1 MSTNIATLLGELKTD
16 HRNIARL
23 IDLLEQQGDELYSE
37 GTPDL
42 DLMCDIMRYIAE
54 YADTVHHPKED
65 KLYAELRA
73 VRPDLSSGLGRIGDE
88 HRALGEQS
96 LSLIKRLEA
105 VVEGDAGSRKLVV
118 ADALR
123 YADLLRKHMRWEETD
138 LFRRLARMVADGHGE
153 LSIAVVVDRRDPLF
167 GSEVEQRFA
176 ELYRRV
182 TGEI

>member
-1 MSTNIATLLGELKTD
+1 MCREIAVLLGELRTD

-23 IDLLEQQGDELYSE
+23 IDLVEKEGDQIYSE

-42 DLMCDIMRYIAE
+42 GLMLDIMRYISE
-54 YADTVHHPKED
+54 YADNVHHPKED

-73 VRPDLSSGLGRIGDE
+73 VRPDLSGGMGRVGDE
-88 HRALGEQS
+88 HRALAEQS
-96 LSLIKRLEA
+96 LTLLERLEA
-105 VVEGDAGSRKLVV
+105 AVDGDIESRKLVV

-123 YADLLRKHMRWEETD
+123 YADFLRKHMRWEETD
-138 LFRRLARMVADGHGE
+138 LFRRLDRLVADGHE
-153 LSIAVVVDRRDPLF
+153 TTSVAVIVDRRDPLF

-182 TGEI
+182 TGGS